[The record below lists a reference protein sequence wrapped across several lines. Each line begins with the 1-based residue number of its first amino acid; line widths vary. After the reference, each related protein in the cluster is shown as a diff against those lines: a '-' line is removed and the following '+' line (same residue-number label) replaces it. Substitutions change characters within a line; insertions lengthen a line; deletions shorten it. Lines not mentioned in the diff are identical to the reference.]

1 MRTTIAAAMI
11 GLALLGTI
19 TLAQN
24 ITYDF
29 DRSAPFARFK
39 TYTWIKGT
47 PVNDALNDKRIVS
60 AIDSQLA
67 AKGFTKVNEGGTA
80 DVLVAYHA
88 SFDKNLQ
95 INGFSSGWGGYRFG
109 GTRTGRATLDQVT
122 VGTIAVDM
130 VEEGILTP
138 REAVLKVE
146 PQALER
152 ASASVS
158 AEPAISSAEPLPVR
172 SRPSLQPVRKAGSEP
187 VTVDLT
193 AEDDTMALPR
203 LDSLERKLK
212 DLEQQFG

>member
-1 MRTTIAAAMI
+1 MRITTVATVI

-24 ITYDF
+24 VTYDF

-39 TYTWIKGT
+39 TYTWVKGT

-67 AKGFTKVNEGGTA
+67 AKGFTRMADGG

-109 GTRTGRATLDQVT
+109 GTRTGRATLDEIV
-122 VGTIAVDM
+122 VGTIAIDM
-130 VEEGILTP
+130 VDASNKTIVWRGLASGELDP
-138 REAVLKVE
+138 RAN
-146 PQALER
+146 PQKREKN
-152 ASASVS
+152 
-158 AEPAISSAEPLPVR
+158 I
-172 SRPSLQPVRKAGSEP
+172 QKA
-187 VTVDLT
+187 
-193 AEDDTMALPR
+193 AA
-203 LDSLERKLK
+203 KLFK
-212 DLEQQFG
+212 NYPPKP

>member
-1 MRTTIAAAMI
+1 MRITTVATVI

-39 TYTWIKGT
+39 TYAWVKGT
-47 PVNDALNDKRIVS
+47 PVNDQLNDKRIVS

-67 AKGFTKVNEGGTA
+67 AKGFTKVAEASGA

-109 GTRTGRATLDQVT
+109 GSRSGRATVDEIV
-122 VGTIAVDM
+122 VGTIAVDL
-130 VEEGILTP
+130 VEAANKTIVWRGLASGEVDTHAKP
-138 REAVLKVE
+138 EKRERTIQKA
-146 PQALER
+146 
-152 ASASVS
+152 
-158 AEPAISSAEPLPVR
+158 AE
-172 SRPSLQPVRKAGSEP
+172 
-187 VTVDLT
+187 
-193 AEDDTMALPR
+193 
-203 LDSLERKLK
+203 KLFK
-212 DLEQQFG
+212 HYPPKP

>member
-1 MRTTIAAAMI
+1 MRITTVATVI

-24 ITYDF
+24 VTYDF

-39 TYTWIKGT
+39 TYTWVKGT

-67 AKGFTKVNEGGTA
+67 AKGFTRAAESGAA

-109 GTRTGRATLDQVT
+109 GTRTGRATLDEVT
-122 VGTIAVDM
+122 VGTIAVDL
-130 VEEGILTP
+130 VDASNKTIVWRGLASGELDPHAKPEK
-138 REAVLKVE
+138 REKNI
-146 PQALER
+146 Q
-152 ASASVS
+152 
-158 AEPAISSAEPLPVR
+158 
-172 SRPSLQPVRKAGSEP
+172 KA
-187 VTVDLT
+187 
-193 AEDDTMALPR
+193 AAR
-203 LDSLERKLK
+203 LFKNYPPK
-212 DLEQQFG
+212 P

>member
-1 MRTTIAAAMI
+1 MPPGGIARRRTMRITTAATVI

-19 TLAQN
+19 ALAQN

-39 TYTWIKGT
+39 TYSWVKGT

-67 AKGFTKVNEGGTA
+67 AKGFTKVDERGTA

-109 GTRTGRATLDQVT
+109 GNRTGRATLDQVT

-130 VEEGILTP
+130 VDASNKTIVWRGLATGELDARAKPEHTEKNIQKA
-138 REAVLKVE
+138 AV
-146 PQALER
+146 
-152 ASASVS
+152 
-158 AEPAISSAEPLPVR
+158 
-172 SRPSLQPVRKAGSEP
+172 
-187 VTVDLT
+187 
-193 AEDDTMALPR
+193 
-203 LDSLERKLK
+203 KLFK
-212 DLEQQFG
+212 NYPPKP